1 MDAVLSLLS
10 LKLIKTKNSSSNDI
24 CLSTLIR
31 YLKISPSQRKARE
44 INMIKVFTNKV
55 SFFTTGPSENLES
68 IHYQSCQSMKYEFL
82 PKDNI
87 VFKFGDMGNKF
98 YIILD
103 GKVDVQVP
111 SNSEDPLEFT
121 SVATLGSGN
130 AFGDLALIKDHP
142 RNATVTCLT
151 DCHMAVLIKEDYLRI
166 LGKIAEKKITDF
178 VEFLKEIPIFQ
189 SWYKKN
195 LESLYY
201 YFKIQVYNRK
211 NVIYSIGSYPTHVYI
226 VKSGEFE
233 ISKKVV
239 LVGDQQKIDM
249 KVAIL
254 TKGEMFGDSE
264 VIEEIP
270 REYNCTCYSTTGE
283 LYAISIKDFILKV
296 KTEESISLIN
306 VKNKTKSILRNMR
319 TKALEEIFTPQTP
332 VGRSFSKPEKTV
344 KLEKKIYASFFREK
358 NEHKRIN
365 HLELR
370 KIDIKTIKARALP
383 EKTGRDFI
391 TLNTP
396 LEFTYRMSPSGRLK
410 GSCSVKKT
418 RKMNNFSL
426 LNH

>member
-1 MDAVLSLLS
+1 
-10 LKLIKTKNSSSNDI
+10 
-24 CLSTLIR
+24 
-31 YLKISPSQRKARE
+31 
-44 INMIKVFTNKV
+44 
-55 SFFTTGPSENLES
+55 
-68 IHYQSCQSMKYEFL
+68 
-82 PKDNI
+82 
-87 VFKFGDMGNKF
+87 MGNKF

-111 SNSEDPLEFT
+111 PNSENPHDFI
-121 SVATLGSGN
+121 SVATLGSGS
-130 AFGDLALIKDHP
+130 AFGDLALLKDHP

-166 LGKIAEKKITDF
+166 LGKIAEKKISDF
-178 VEFLKEIPIFQ
+178 VEFLKEIPIFR

-201 YFKIQVYNRK
+201 YFKPQAYNRK
-211 NVIYSIGSYPTHVYI
+211 NVIYSIGSNPTHVYI

-239 LVGDQQKIDM
+239 LPSDQQKIDM

-283 LYAISIKDFILKV
+283 LYAITVKDFMLKV

-306 VKNKTKSILRNMR
+306 VKNKTKSILRNIR
-319 TKALEEIFTPQTP
+319 TKALEEIFMPQTP
-332 VGRSFSKPEKTV
+332 VARSFSRPEKAA
-344 KLEKKIYASFFREK
+344 KLEKKFYTSFVREK
-358 NEHKRIN
+358 IEHKRIN
-365 HLELR
+365 HLEFSKL
-370 KIDIKTIKARALP
+370 DLKTIKARALP
-383 EKTGRDFI
+383 EGSGRIFI

-396 LEFTYRMSPSGRLK
+396 KDFTYRVGSPNGRLR
-410 GSCSVKKT
+410 GSCSVKKA
-418 RKMNNFSL
+418 RQVKFFSM
-426 LNH
+426 LNQ